1 MRTRDQRRAEA
12 AFKRVQ
18 ARDGSDQEADYKRFA
33 KRFPALILNAGLA
46 QAVAFAESKPK
57 NQALLDDI
65 ASAIDE
71 GSPRSSY
78 ALDVRTCGIERY
90 QWLTRET
97 LAVAGWLKRYA
108 EALLRDP
115 EEDEDTKGAPGDS

>member
-12 AFKRVQ
+12 AFKCVQ
-18 ARDGSDQEADYKRFA
+18 ARERSEQQADYKRFA

-46 QAVAFAESKPK
+46 QAVAFAEGKEK

-65 ASAIDE
+65 ASAIED
-71 GSPRSSY
+71 GRARSDY
-78 ALDVRTCGIERY
+78 ALEVRDCGIGRY
-90 QWLTRET
+90 QWLTRES
-97 LAVAGWLKRYA
+97 LAVAGWIKRYA

-115 EEDEDTKGAPGDS
+115 EEDEEPDDGPGDS